1 MTSQA
6 VTSGEAIRACRCCG
20 LVQVIPALSR
30 AERARCPRCGLML
43 SRSASRGRGNSAAAA
58 IALAGLILYPL
69 GILLPIM
76 RLERMG
82 YHNESSIL
90 DGTITLLSKGHL
102 WVGIVVLVCS
112 VVLPAAKLVAL
123 LVLTSG
129 DAILRRSHRAWV
141 YRAVEFTG
149 RWGMLDVLAVAV
161 LVAAVKLGE
170 SIEITPGPGA
180 AAFTAVVILSLLAS
194 AAFDPHAIWG
204 ETEDD
209 VNTQASSHA

>member
-1 MTSQA
+1 MDTRINIADSE
-6 VTSGEAIRACRCCG
+6 TIRTCRCCG
-20 LVQVIPALSR
+20 QAQVVPPPAR
-30 AERARCPRCGLML
+30 GERACCARCGLTMARPG
-43 SRSASRGRGNSAAAA
+43 SRWRGNSATAA

-112 VVLPAAKLVAL
+112 VILPAAKLISL
-123 LVLTSG
+123 LVLTAG
-129 DAILRRSHRAWV
+129 DTILRRSHRAWV

-161 LVAAVKLGE
+161 LIAAVKLGE

-180 AAFTAVVILSLLAS
+180 AAFAAVVILSLLAS
-194 AAFDPHAIWG
+194 AAFDPHAIW
-204 ETEDD
+204 EE
-209 VNTQASSHA
+209 NERS

>member
-1 MTSQA
+1 MSPETQTS
-6 VTSGEAIRACRCCG
+6 TSTAIRTCRCCG
-20 LVQVIPALSR
+20 LAQVVAPL
-30 AERARCPRCGLML
+30 AEGQRARCPRCGCTVAGAT
-43 SRSASRGRGNSAAAA
+43 SRWRGNSAAAA

-69 GILLPIM
+69 GVLLPIM

-90 DGTITLLSKGHL
+90 DGTITLLAKGHV
-102 WVGIVVLVCS
+102 WVGIVVLICS
-112 VVLPAAKLVAL
+112 VILPAAKLLAL
-123 LVLTSG
+123 LILTTG

-161 LVAAVKLGE
+161 LIAAVKLGE
-170 SIEITPGPGA
+170 SIDITPGPGA

-194 AAFDPHAIWG
+194 AAFDSHAIWEG
-204 ETEDD
+204 SDQE
-209 VNTQASSHA
+209 NLGSSRV